1 MIKIIV
7 LLLNGSGVTNVYN
20 KIKIDEN
27 HYLEKI

>member
-1 MIKIIV
+1 MIEIIV
-7 LLLNGSGVTNVYN
+7 LLLNGRGVTNVYY